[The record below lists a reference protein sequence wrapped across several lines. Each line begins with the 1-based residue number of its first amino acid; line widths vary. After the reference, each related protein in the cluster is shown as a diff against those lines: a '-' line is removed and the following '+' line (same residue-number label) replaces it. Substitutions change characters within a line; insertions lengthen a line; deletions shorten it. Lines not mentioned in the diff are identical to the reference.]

1 MIVSNSRVTGPL
13 LIASRW
19 ASVALLPLLAVAP
32 AAGHAATPPEEY
44 AITIDADDPLRLR
57 GSLRLANGDTTVWP
71 ARHGDAAAFDHVR
84 CSDGRT
90 AKALPSGWQIPPRCH
105 QIEWEVRLVDLD
117 QSPSDATVPQ
127 SGHDARHGFWL
138 ISEASTMI
146 RRSDQSAEIA
156 VRLCASGVCRDST
169 PLVLPS
175 AQQPP
180 LYAAIAEMPA
190 LVARRG
196 AMTVRVHGARPDV
209 PGLDAFPH
217 ALAETMALWGQ
228 ELGLRSG
235 HGAAYDWV
243 WLTPAADQPPGFY
256 ASAGLE
262 TFVSQLVAP
271 ENPEDGT
278 PSRLSAIIWTGA
290 AHEAFHSVS
299 GRLAVDW
306 PAWVNESLA
315 SYFALESARQRLDAA
330 DFAWIE
336 RQFALYPEAP
346 SLQEAQRRY
355 DAGDG
360 SQRQHFYVVG
370 VHFWRAVAD
379 HLDGTGQGQARLAGL
394 IRRSNGFAQVDLT
407 DPTAIIQAIEASSS
421 GEIPA
426 GARCLLDGGN
436 CPDSP
441 KGHKE

>member
-1 MIVSNSRVTGPL
+1 MIVSNGRVTGWLGMVGCVAALGLPI
-13 LIASRW
+13 LIA
-19 ASVALLPLLAVAP
+19 LAP

-44 AITIDADDPLRLR
+44 TIAVDADDPLRLR

-84 CSDGRT
+84 CSDGRA
-90 AKALPSGWQIPPRCH
+90 AKALQSGWQIPQGCR
-105 QIEWEVRLVDLD
+105 QIEWNVRIVDLN
-117 QSPSDATVPQ
+117 QSPTDATVPQ
-127 SGHDARHGFWL
+127 SGHDPQHGFWM
-138 ISEASTMI
+138 ISEASALI

-156 VRLCASGVCRDST
+156 VRICTSGACRDST

-180 LYAAIAEMPA
+180 LYAAIGEMPVI
-190 LVARRG
+190 VARRG
-196 AMTVRVHGARPDV
+196 AITVRVHGARPDV
-209 PGLDAFPH
+209 PGIDAFPY

-228 ELGLRSG
+228 ELGLRPG
-235 HGAAYDWV
+235 PGAAYDWV
-243 WLTPAADQPPGFY
+243 WLEPAADQPPGFY

-278 PSRLSAIIWTGA
+278 PSRLRAVIWTGA

-299 GRLAVDW
+299 GRLAADW

-315 SYFALESARQRLDAA
+315 SYFALESARQRLEAA

-336 RQFALYPEAP
+336 RQFALDPEAP

-379 HLDGTGQGQARLAGL
+379 HLNGTGQGQARLAGL

-407 DPTAIIQAIEASSS
+407 DPTAIIHAIAASSS
-421 GEIPA
+421 GEISA
-426 GARCLLDGGN
+426 EARCLLDGSH
-436 CPDSP
+436 CPNSP
-441 KGHKE
+441 RGHRE